1 MTMKTHSRLVA
12 SAILLVALQPFLVS
26 DTIAQ
31 GSLTPPGAPAPTM
44 KTLAQIEPRM
54 AITNLPCIISQSGS
68 YYLTTNLTGSLGFD
82 GITISANDVTLDLNG
97 FMLAG
102 VPGSGN
108 GILIGPKSGLVVRNG
123 TLQGWGI
130 SGIGASA
137 ATDCRYQ
144 EVRASDNVGRGIY
157 AGNSCEI
164 NHCTANN
171 NGLEGIAGG
180 LSVTVVH
187 SVAQN
192 NAKEGIT
199 VSSDSRIADCTIKS
213 NGNIGLVM
221 GDRASL
227 TDSAIVSN
235 ATVGVQTGEG
245 CLVRSCVISDNGSD
259 GLQTVANSRVEGCT
273 IPNNTGVGILGIY
286 GVNNPKTPG
295 NGVGVADCMILSNP
309 GGGISLG
316 DQCTIHDC
324 TVGQCPTSSG
334 IALGSYGTVI
344 ACNVSGCSNGVTT
357 GSSSHIR
364 NCLVAGNSGNGILTA
379 NGSSVSECTS
389 SQNRGDG
396 IRAASGCGIINNT
409 VYQSGLAGVRATSE
423 NHIRGNAVEY
433 ADSYSTNRDAAI
445 LLSGIANLVIENGV
459 PHYYPVST
467 ITSNDVGQYNY
478 LESGGGTVYLYG
490 NFIH

>member
-1 MTMKTHSRLVA
+1 MTMKTHSGLT
-12 SAILLVALQPFLVS
+12 SFTILLVALHPLLVPN
-26 DTIAQ
+26 TMAQ

-54 AITNLPCIISQSGS
+54 AITNLPCIISQPGS
-68 YYLTTNLTGSLGFD
+68 YYLTTNLTGTSGFD

-97 FMLAG
+97 FALEG
-102 VPGSGN
+102 IPGSGN
-108 GILIGPKSGLVVRNG
+108 GIYSGPKSGLVVRNG
-123 TLQGWGI
+123 TIRGWGT
-130 SGIGASA
+130 SGIGAST

-144 EVRASDNVGRGIY
+144 ELRVSDNGGRGIY
-157 AGNSCEI
+157 AGNNCEI
-164 NHCTANN
+164 HHCTANN
-171 NGLEGIAGG
+171 NGLDGIAGG
-180 LSVTVVH
+180 LSVTVTH

-192 NAKEGIT
+192 NTKEGIT
-199 VSSDSRIADCTIKS
+199 VSRDSRITDCAIKS
-213 NGNIGLVM
+213 NGDMGLVT

-235 ATVGVQTGEG
+235 ASVGVQTGEG
-245 CLVRSCVISDNGSD
+245 CRVRSCLISDNGSD

-286 GVNNPKTPG
+286 GANNPKTPG
-295 NGVGVADCMILSNP
+295 NGVGVANCVILSNP

-316 DQCTIHDC
+316 DQCTVHDC

-396 IRAASGCGIINNT
+396 IRVASGCGIINNT

-433 ADSYSTNRDAAI
+433 ADSFATNRDAAI
-445 LLSGIANLVIENGV
+445 VLSGIANLVIENGV
-459 PHYYPVST
+459 PHYNPVST
-467 ITSNDVGQYNY
+467 ITSNDVGQYNF
-478 LESGGGTVYLYG
+478 LESGATVYTYG